1 MYTELCEMA
10 LRQTQPDFT
19 FHFVQALEKD
29 VRMQI
34 CPFSLLY
41 NLIRKYTL

>member
-10 LRQTQPDFT
+10 LRQTQPDFS
-19 FHFVQALEKD
+19 HFFQDMEKD

-34 CPFSLLY
+34 CPFSFL
-41 NLIRKYTL
+41 